1 MGASLKDVAKLA
13 GVSVKTVSNVVNEY
27 QHVSE
32 ATRSR
37 VREAIDQLGYRPNL
51 TARHLRYGRSGIIGL
66 ALPELGIPYFA
77 ELAEEVIGAAER
89 ESWSVLIDQTDGRG
103 DRERLTSS
111 GARSRT
117 IDGLIISPLAL
128 DAEFLAGMRAD
139 LPLVLL
145 GEQVGPGTADLVA
158 IDNVAAAREA
168 TQHLL
173 SLGRR
178 RIAAIGDQHVSAAG
192 TANVRLQGYRDA
204 LAAAGIAYD
213 HELVVPAESYHRPDG
228 AAAMRLLLS
237 LAEPP
242 DAVFCFND
250 LLALG
255 ALRTLLAAGLRVPD
269 DVAIVGV
276 DDIEDGRFSTPTLT
290 TIAPDKTQIAEA
302 AVTMLL
308 ERVNGLDAPPREIT
322 ARHTLQVREST
333 NAGGSPCRGQARH
346 APGPHCP
353 M

>member
-1 MGASLKDVAKLA
+1 VGASLKDVAKLA
-13 GVSVKTVSNVVNEY
+13 GVSVKTVSNVVNDY
-27 QHVSE
+27 RHVSE
-32 ATRSR
+32 GTRSR

-77 ELAEEVIGAAER
+77 ELAEEVIAAAER
-89 ESWSVLIDQTDGRG
+89 QSWSVLIDQTDGRG

-128 DAEFLAGMRAD
+128 DADFLTAMRAE

-145 GEQVGPGTADLVA
+145 GEQVGPGVADLVA
-158 IDNVAAAREA
+158 IDNVTAAREA
-168 TQHLL
+168 TEHLL
-173 SLGRR
+173 GLGRR
-178 RIAAIGDQHVSAAG
+178 RVAAIGDQRVSAAG

-213 HELVVPAESYHRPDG
+213 PDLVVPAESYHRPDG

-237 LAEPP
+237 LADPP

-250 LLALG
+250 LLAIG
-255 ALRTLLAAGLRVPD
+255 ALRALREAGRRVPEDVAVAGFD
-269 DVAIVGV
+269 DVEECRYTA
-276 DDIEDGRFSTPTLT
+276 PPLT
-290 TIAPDKTQIAEA
+290 SIAPDKAAIAGSALDLLVSRMAGAGPAEPA
-302 AVTMLL
+302 EVT
-308 ERVNGLDAPPREIT
+308 PPF
-322 ARHTLQVREST
+322 TLAVREST
-333 NAGGSPCRGQARH
+333 TGVSAGV
-346 APGPHCP
+346 
-353 M
+353 

>member
-1 MGASLKDVAKLA
+1 MGASLKDVARLA
-13 GVSVKTVSNVVNEY
+13 GVSIKTVSNVVNDY

-37 VREAIDQLGYRPNL
+37 VQEAIDQLGYRPNL

-89 ESWSVLIDQTDGRG
+89 QSWSVLINQTDGRG

-128 DAEFLAGMRAD
+128 DAEFLAGLRTD

-145 GEQVGPGTADLVA
+145 GEQVGPGVADLVA
-158 IDNVAAAREA
+158 IDNVTAAREA
-168 TQHLL
+168 TEHLL
-173 SLGRR
+173 GLGRR
-178 RIAAIGDQHVSAAG
+178 RIAAVGDQRVSAAG
-192 TANVRLQGYRDA
+192 TANVRLRGYREA
-204 LAAAGIAYD
+204 LTAAGIEHD
-213 HELVVPAESYHRPDG
+213 PELVVPAESYHRPDG

-237 LAEPP
+237 LDEPP

-255 ALRTLLAAGLRVPD
+255 ALRTLLAAGLRVPE

-290 TIAPDKTQIAEA
+290 TVAPDKAQIAEV
-302 AVTMLL
+302 AVAMLL
-308 ERVNGLDAPPREIT
+308 ERINGLDAPPREVT
-322 ARHTLQVREST
+322 ARHSLQIREST
-333 NAGGSPCRGQARH
+333 ASHAQRH
-346 APGPHCP
+346 PECKN
-353 M
+353 